1 MMPKFSAVA
10 CALLCAVLAACG
22 KDTTAPAD
30 TMSCT
35 FAKQAV
41 WLASG
46 SALPVPDTLMN
57 SNKWNLPAP
66 WYLGDET
73 TTFEPAARGCLVF
86 NH

>member
-1 MMPKFSAVA
+1 MRSFLMAVV
-10 CALLCAVLAACG
+10 LCSLAACG
-22 KDTTAPAD
+22 SSTGPPDVE
-30 TMSCT
+30 SCT

-46 SALPVPDTLMN
+46 QPLPVPDSLAN
-57 SNKWNLPAP
+57 SNTWNLPAP

-73 TTFEPAARGCLVF
+73 TTFEATARGCLVV